1 VGGSLTDRARE
12 AGPES
17 GPDGRPEGVGRWARI
32 GLWGLLVASWVVMVA
47 YMWDALTMVPD
58 AARLE
63 QTRMAVIPTPRT
75 FLAAVAFSALELG
88 VVLALLW
95 PGRSGYYAVRLAG
108 ASLGLLTWFVIT
120 IPMGMSRMDWVHR
133 RWLFFLI
140 LATAAAL
147 LVELGLRLA
156 RRLLAARS

>member
-1 VGGSLTDRARE
+1 VGGPLTDRARE
-12 AGPES
+12 ADPVG
-17 GPDGRPEGVGRWARI
+17 GPDRGAGGIGRWARI

-58 AARLE
+58 AERLE

-75 FLAAVAFSALELG
+75 FFAAVAFSALELG

-95 PGRSGYYAVRLAG
+95 PWRSGYYPVRLAG

-147 LVELGLRLA
+147 LAELGLRLA
-156 RRLLAARS
+156 QRLLATRS